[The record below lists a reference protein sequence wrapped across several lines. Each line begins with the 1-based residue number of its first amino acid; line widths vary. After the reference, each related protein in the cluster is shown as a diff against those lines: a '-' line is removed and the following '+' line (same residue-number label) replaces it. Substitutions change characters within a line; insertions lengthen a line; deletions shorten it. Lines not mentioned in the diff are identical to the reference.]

1 MGGSCSKEPQVQE
14 SIMDMKIKVKLKT
27 AEVENKINDKNK
39 EVEKYQQQAKFYLK
53 SGNKLEA
60 KRQIQK
66 KLNSQKIVERLGV
79 QLKVLDDQLL
89 ILENVEV
96 DRDITETIKTV
107 NEKIKLV
114 TNNTDIR
121 ELERIMDEMKDN
133 KEIIRQDQEEFNE
146 VINQANEEEADLSA
160 ELEQMEAEINK
171 DIPNA
176 NTEKLD
182 NDNKQANKEP
192 AENLVFY

>member
-66 KLNSQKIVERLGV
+66 KLNGQKIVERLGV

-160 ELEQMEAEINK
+160 ELEQMEAEMNK

>member
-146 VINQANEEEADLSA
+146 VINQANEEEPDLSA
-160 ELEQMEAEINK
+160 ELEQMEAEMNK

-182 NDNKQANKEP
+182 NDNKQAVKEP
-192 AENLVFY
+192 ADNLVFY

>member
-39 EVEKYQQQAKFYLK
+39 KVEKYQQQAKFYLK

-146 VINQANEEEADLSA
+146 VINQANEEEPDLSA
-160 ELEQMEAEINK
+160 ELEQMEAEMNK

>member
-160 ELEQMEAEINK
+160 ELEQMEAEMNK

-182 NDNKQANKEP
+182 NGNKQANKEP

>member
-146 VINQANEEEADLSA
+146 VINQANEEEPDLSA
-160 ELEQMEAEINK
+160 ELEQMEAEMNK

-176 NTEKLD
+176 YTEKLD

>member
-1 MGGSCSKEPQVQE
+1 MGGSCSKDPQVQE

-160 ELEQMEAEINK
+160 ELEQMEAEMNK

>member
-1 MGGSCSKEPQVQE
+1 M
-14 SIMDMKIKVKLKT
+14 
-27 AEVENKINDKNK
+27 
-39 EVEKYQQQAKFYLK
+39 
-53 SGNKLEA
+53 
-60 KRQIQK
+60 
-66 KLNSQKIVERLGV
+66 
-79 QLKVLDDQLL
+79 DDQLL

-146 VINQANEEEADLSA
+146 VINQANEEEPDLSA
-160 ELEQMEAEINK
+160 ELEQMEAEMNK

>member
-146 VINQANEEEADLSA
+146 VINQANEEDADLSA
-160 ELEQMEAEINK
+160 ELEQMEAEMNK

>member
-66 KLNSQKIVERLGV
+66 KLNSQKIVERLSV

-146 VINQANEEEADLSA
+146 VINQANEEEPDLSA
-160 ELEQMEAEINK
+160 ELEQMEAEMNK

>member
-133 KEIIRQDQEEFNE
+133 KEIIRQDQEEFND

-160 ELEQMEAEINK
+160 ELEQMEAEMNK

>member
-66 KLNSQKIVERLGV
+66 KLNSQKMVERLGV

-160 ELEQMEAEINK
+160 ELEQMEAEMNK

>member
-66 KLNSQKIVERLGV
+66 KLNSQKIVERLSV

-146 VINQANEEEADLSA
+146 VINQANEEEPDLSA
-160 ELEQMEAEINK
+160 ELEQMEAEMNK

-182 NDNKQANKEP
+182 NDNKQAVKEP
-192 AENLVFY
+192 ADNLVFY

>member
-14 SIMDMKIKVKLKT
+14 SIMDIKIKVKLKT

-66 KLNSQKIVERLGV
+66 KLNSQKIVERLSV

-146 VINQANEEEADLSA
+146 VINQANEEEPDLSA
-160 ELEQMEAEINK
+160 ELEQMEAEMNK

>member
-66 KLNSQKIVERLGV
+66 KLNSQKIVERLSV

-146 VINQANEEEADLSA
+146 VINQANEEDADLSA
-160 ELEQMEAEINK
+160 ELEQMEAEMNK

>member
-14 SIMDMKIKVKLKT
+14 SIMDMKIKVKIKT

-66 KLNSQKIVERLGV
+66 KLNSQKIVERLSV

-146 VINQANEEEADLSA
+146 VINQANEEEPDLSA
-160 ELEQMEAEINK
+160 ELEQMEAEMNK

>member
-1 MGGSCSKEPQVQE
+1 
-14 SIMDMKIKVKLKT
+14 MKIKVKLKT

-146 VINQANEEEADLSA
+146 VINQANEEEPDLSA
-160 ELEQMEAEINK
+160 ELEQMEAEMNK

>member
-66 KLNSQKIVERLGV
+66 KLNSQKIVERLSV

-160 ELEQMEAEINK
+160 ELEQMEAEMNK

>member
-146 VINQANEEEADLSA
+146 VINQANEEEPDLSA
-160 ELEQMEAEINK
+160 ELEQMEAEMNK